1 MWLGKTLEFCDYWI
15 EPGILHH
22 QQYFWIDRWFGGG
35 DVISL
40 LGWVDFCQSNLFL
53 IESIWVQRWS
63 MNTQTLS
70 EMWIIRDQCSIHIHT
85 YIYGYLQIIQI
96 IYVYLIIFLFIARIS
111 DSIVYTGL
119 YASYI
124 ICIYINMNTS
134 LHLSSFFSSIS
145 ISFIGGIC
153 LGPIG
158 SSNLEQNG
166 WTVGSPFGR
175 LWSWWRWGGNL
186 SGWDAENLEYT
197 RIYWLIRW

>member
-96 IYVYLIIFLFIARIS
+96 IYVYLIYLSFHSSHFRFNCIYGTIRVIYNMYIHKYEYQFTSFLFFLFNLHF
-111 DSIVYTGL
+111 L
-119 YASYI
+119 YRW
-124 ICIYINMNTS
+124 
-134 LHLSSFFSSIS
+134 HLSWTNWEFELGAKWLDRWKSI
-145 ISFIGGIC
+145 
-153 LGPIG
+153 
-158 SSNLEQNG
+158 
-166 WTVGSPFGR
+166 WSPME
-175 LWSWWRWGGNL
+175 LVKMRW
-186 SGWDAENLEYT
+186 
-197 RIYWLIRW
+197 